1 MKGMVPFCVARSPP
15 AVSQGGDGSGGF
27 SKQHLCDTIRQG
39 RESLDSAHVNAMRFC
54 ASSLQSLFRCV
65 SMRHTFILLH
75 KKSFKGKKKTSAV
88 LTLSVMQE
96 PLIRV

>member
-1 MKGMVPFCVARSPP
+1 MKSIMTFCVARSPP

-27 SKQHLCDTIRQG
+27 SKQHLSDTIRQG

-65 SMRHTFILLH
+65 SMEHTFILLH
-75 KKSFKGKKKTSAV
+75 KNHSQGIER
-88 LTLSVMQE
+88 LL
-96 PLIRV
+96 LC